1 MFISTHEFQFQFLHF
16 QFFPLFRG
24 EKQESER
31 ATIIVILPAWVE
43 PGHPGR
49 QILSLTTSASVT
61 KAIQNTTA
69 ALQCCTLTGRDC
81 EGLTVYGVITTDN
94 GYEVSTSIKCVVK
107 ECQSS
112 KILFKSL
119 KLAYVSSKYLHH
131 SNL

>member
-24 EKQESER
+24 EKQEGEW
-31 ATIIVILPAWVE
+31 ATIIV
-43 PGHPGR
+43 
-49 QILSLTTSASVT
+49 
-61 KAIQNTTA
+61 
-69 ALQCCTLTGRDC
+69 RDC

-119 KLAYVSSKYLHH
+119 KLAYVSSKYSHH